1 MTRRRSL
8 SRTGRRLLAVT
19 TGIAIVALPAL
30 GAPASGAGSPTTYD
44 ELAARLATC
53 AGTSSAP
60 YRVALDRDL
69 DGWDTITVGCVAVL
83 DLRGHRL
90 SNIENGIGVDI
101 PARRR
106 LTVQDT
112 SSGSGELVVVGSL
125 TAGQPGIRV
134 RGTLAVTSG
143 RLQSS
148 GGSSAAGID
157 NTGGLVHVSGG
168 TLRASSNIYSGGS
181 ARGAAI
187 GGGPGQDAGSLVV
200 TGGSVTADGAGAGV
214 GGGEG
219 ADGGLVRVRGGL
231 LRARGGYLGS
241 GIGGGSFGGAGGAV
255 QVFGGRVEATGGSYA
270 AGVGGGGRADL
281 DEQDNQVLRPG
292 GPGGSVVVHGG
303 TLVAQGDDFFSEQG
317 NLALGA
323 GYDNTEF
330 GSLEISGPGV
340 VRVPAGNLVVPD
352 SAGAREIRILR
363 GGLLAGSE
371 GPHPT
376 YGQIR
381 GQQAHPAND
390 VPASA
395 GQIRN
400 DGAITMPTKR
410 ITGQGVT
417 VAYRHYLLTFDAA
430 GGRPAPGAVN
440 VFADTVRHGARQGAP
455 AFRSPPSKPGR
466 TFVGWRA
473 NRPGGG
479 TLMVRADTDLTVL
492 GSAPGTRRTNA
503 LRVRLTAVYRAG

>member
-1 MTRRRSL
+1 M
-8 SRTGRRLLAVT
+8 TGRTFSRRGLRRLVAVT
-19 TGIAIVALPAL
+19 SGIAVVALPAL

-44 ELAARLATC
+44 ELAARLSSCT
-53 AGTSSAP
+53 GTSTAP

-90 SNIENGIGVDI
+90 SNIENGTGLDI
-101 PARRR
+101 PAARK

-112 SSGSGELVVVGSL
+112 SSGSGEIDVLASL
-125 TAGQPGIRV
+125 TAGQPGLRV
-134 RGTLAVTSG
+134 RGTLSLTSG
-143 RLQSS
+143 SIQSS
-148 GGSSAAGID
+148 GGSGAAGVD

-168 TLRASSNIYSGGS
+168 TLRAASNIFSGSS

-200 TGGSVTADGAGAGV
+200 TGGSVTADGAGAGI

-219 ADGGLVRVRGGL
+219 ADGGLVRVRGGVV
-231 LRARGGYLGS
+231 RASGGYLGS
-241 GIGGGSFGGAGGAV
+241 GIGGGSFGGDGGTL
-255 QVFGGRVEATGGSYA
+255 QVTGGRVEATGGSYA
-270 AGVGGGGRADL
+270 AGVGGGGDADL
-281 DEQDNQVLRPG
+281 DQYGDQVVRPG
-292 GPGGSVVVHGG
+292 GAGGSVVVRGG
-303 TLVAQGDDFFSEQG
+303 TLVAQGVDFVSEQA

-323 GYDNTEF
+323 GYGNTEF

-352 SAGAREIRILR
+352 SAAAREIRILR
-363 GGLLAGSE
+363 GGRLAGSE
-371 GPHPT
+371 GSRPT
-376 YGQIR
+376 YGQIT
-381 GQQAHPAND
+381 GQHAQPLND
-390 VPASA
+390 VPASV

-400 DGAITMPTKR
+400 DGAITMPTRK

-417 VAYRHYLLTFDAA
+417 VAYRHYLLTFDAR
-430 GGRPAPGAVN
+430 GGSPAPGPVN

-492 GSAPGTRRTNA
+492 GAAPGTRRTNA
-503 LRVRLTAVYRAG
+503 LRVGLTAVYRAR